1 MATTPTRRLVYLG
14 WHGFMNFGDDLLRD
28 TWQAALTDDL
38 TLSAP
43 LSRRDYVSQ
52 APRVAMD
59 RMRTAGAERLVL
71 LGGGTTVGFANW
83 AGHARRAQLAYDA
96 AGILIPGAGAA
107 ESTDTFALGLQEQGW
122 SDWADLSGVAL
133 MGVRGPL
140 TARECAANWMP
151 TPVIG
156 DPALLYPTLIDF
168 SGEERDETTIGV
180 ALGAD
185 PESRFDP
192 HVVAEALRRIS
203 MAERIDRVKVF
214 ALSSSDREG
223 AERFARMVGPLAEVI
238 TFEGDV
244 EATMRQ
250 IARCGLFI
258 SERLHGAVAAVSL
271 GVPTVALSYASKCD
285 DFWLSVTGAR
295 SPLTVGHSADELLAE
310 VRTVREPAYQAYV
323 AAEVESLQGTL
334 GRAAERINR
343 WLAGQ
348 SSTTEVLH
356 PTTGSSPI

>member
-1 MATTPTRRLVYLG
+1 MASPTSRRLVYLG

-28 TWQAALTDDL
+28 SWQAALTDDL
-38 TLSAP
+38 SLSAP
-43 LSRRDYVSQ
+43 LSRRDYVTQ

-83 AGHARRAQLAYDA
+83 AGHARRAQIAYDA
-96 AGILIPGAGAA
+96 DGILIPGAGAA

-140 TARECAANWMP
+140 TARECAANWIP

-156 DPALLYPTLIDF
+156 DPALLYPTLVDVAPAQ
-168 SGEERDETTIGV
+168 RDDTMIGV

-203 MAERIDRVKVF
+203 MAERIDRVRVF
-214 ALSSSDREG
+214 ALSATDREG
-223 AERFARMVGPLAEVI
+223 AERFARMVGPLAEVVYYD
-238 TFEGDV
+238 GDV
-244 EATMRQ
+244 RDTMRS
-250 IARCGLFI
+250 IAECGLFI

-285 DFWLSVTGAR
+285 DFWLSVTGSR
-295 SPLTVGHSADELLAE
+295 SPITVGHDADELLAE
-310 VRTVREPAYQAYV
+310 IRAVREPAYQAFV
-323 AAEVESLQGTL
+323 AGEVRALQGTL

-348 SSTTEVLH
+348 SSTTELLH
-356 PTTGSSPI
+356 PAPSGPTI